1 MRPIGFSTGAL
12 AKGDFRRGL
21 DLQRRSDILAVE
33 LSALRDHELPLL
45 INALDDARTDSFSY
59 VSVHAPSR
67 LRELSEEAAFAMLYE
82 LPAEWPIVVHP
93 DIIQTKQLW
102 TKLGDRL
109 CLENMDN
116 RKSTGRTV
124 EELRGL
130 FEAFPRAGFCLDLGH
145 AKQIDPTMASTL
157 LMLREFGSRLRQVH
171 VSDVGPRGE
180 HLAIG
185 VLAVLAF
192 SRVANHIPA
201 TCPII
206 IESVIAPDR
215 MDDELAAVRVALEPR
230 SASSRDVL
238 EDWRACWQRR
248 TA

>member
-12 AKGDFRRGL
+12 AKGDFRLGL
-21 DLQRRSDILAVE
+21 ELQRRDGVSAVE
-33 LSALRDHELPLL
+33 LSALRDHELPVLMEAIGEL
-45 INALDDARTDSFSY
+45 RVDAFRY
-59 VSVHAPSR
+59 VSFHAPSK
-67 LRELSEEAAFAMLYE
+67 LQLHSEEATVAMLCD

-93 DIIQTKQLW
+93 DVIQTTDLW
-102 TKLGDRL
+102 TRLGNRL

-116 RKSTGRTV
+116 RKSIGRTV
-124 EELRGL
+124 DELHGL
-130 FEAFPRAGFCLDLGH
+130 FEVFPKAGFCLDLGH
-145 AKQIDPTMASTL
+145 AKQIDPTMSTTL
-157 LMLREFGSRLRQVH
+157 LMLREFGSRLKQIH

-180 HLAIG
+180 HTPIG

-192 SRVANHIPA
+192 SRVASHIPV

-215 MDDELAAVRVALEPR
+215 IDDELAAVRLALEPR
-230 SASSRDVL
+230 SAASGDVF
-238 EDWRACWQRR
+238 EDWRACWQGR